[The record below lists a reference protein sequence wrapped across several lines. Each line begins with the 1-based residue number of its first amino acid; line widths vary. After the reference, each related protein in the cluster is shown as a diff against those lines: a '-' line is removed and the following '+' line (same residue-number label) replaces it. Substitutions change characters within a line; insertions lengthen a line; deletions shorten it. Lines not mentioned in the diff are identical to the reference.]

1 MGPLLRGPFLGK
13 EYESER
19 SASLTTQIAQLV
31 SLQELDQRLQQKS
44 RKLEELHEQIA
55 TIAAEKE
62 LHERNAEEREKHI
75 GELEMQQREVDG
87 LLKLEEEKIKEKR
100 VRLNRVRNEKELLV
114 LQREIEMMKEAN
126 GELEEKVLVVMGHL
140 EEERQLYEETRA
152 KVAELTGQLSTE
164 KAAVE
169 GQIATLEE
177 EAEAGRKTR
186 QKITSGLDAGLCARY
201 DRIFGNRGALAV
213 VEVKDETCQGCHMR
227 IPPHMCNQVQSS
239 QMQGKSEIF
248 NCPHP
253 YCGRIV
259 YVELES
265 VEASEV

>member
-1 MGPLLRGPFLGK
+1 LRGPVLYK
-13 EYESER
+13 KYESER
-19 SASLTTQIAQLV
+19 SSSLTTQIAQLV

-44 RKLEELHEQIA
+44 QKLDELHEQIA
-55 TIAAEKE
+55 TIASEKE
-62 LHERNAEEREKHI
+62 SHERNADERAKRI

-126 GELEEKVLVVMGHL
+126 GELEEKILVVMGRL
-140 EEERQLYEETRA
+140 EEERKLYEETTA
-152 KVAELTGQLSTE
+152 KVAELTEQLSTE
-164 KAAVE
+164 KASVE
-169 GQIATLEE
+169 GQIATLEA
-177 EAEAGRKTR
+177 EAEAGRQQR
-186 QKITSGLDAGLCARY
+186 QQIASGLDANLCARY

-259 YVELES
+259 YVELDS
-265 VEASEV
+265 ANTTDV